1 MTYSQFIKETSRKLS
16 ELYPEREA
24 GAMAAR
30 LLQHFCG
37 ISSYEHL
44 VEPFGA
50 IAPEVIPN
58 LERAVSEL
66 AEARPLQY
74 IIGWQ
79 EFCGLQ
85 IAVEE
90 GVLIPR
96 PETEQLVM
104 WVAEVV
110 QSHGLLLGAG
120 SESAAVSTAA
130 SQTGIKT
137 ESEFVRQTEMLQ
149 ESQTDLQAGSLQDN
163 LQGNSLK
170 ILDAASGSGC
180 IACALA
186 SKLPQAKLFA
196 CDISDKALEITSKNL
211 GSCGSQSAHVFKC
224 DLLQN
229 AAQTVRE
236 NIACQTTLDH
246 ITLEQSVI
254 DKKNEPQGSLDIIV
268 SNPPYVTE
276 LEKLQMKPN
285 VLEYEPHEALF
296 VPDTNPFLFY
306 RALKDL
312 AIELLVPGGALFMEI
327 NEQFANETA
336 ALFSNEYFSKVE
348 IRNDIFDKPRM
359 IMAVKTS

>member
-24 GAMAAR
+24 IAIAAR

-50 IAPEVIPN
+50 IAPEVVPI
-58 LERAVSEL
+58 LEVAVSEL

-74 IIGWQ
+74 VIGWQ

-96 PETEQLVM
+96 PETEELVM

-110 QSHGLLLGAG
+110 QGPELLC
-120 SESAAVSTAA
+120 
-130 SQTGIKT
+130 
-137 ESEFVRQTEMLQ
+137 QTE
-149 ESQTDLQAGSLQDN
+149 
-163 LQGNSLK
+163 NSLK
-170 ILDAASGSGC
+170 ILDAASGSGA

-196 CDISDKALEITSKNL
+196 CDISDKALEITAKNL
-211 GSCGSQSAHVFKC
+211 ISCSFQSAHVFKC
-224 DLLQN
+224 DLLHN
-229 AAQTVRE
+229 AAQTVRQ
-236 NIACQTTLDH
+236 NIDF
-246 ITLEQSVI
+246 
-254 DKKNEPQGSLDIIV
+254 LDIIV
-268 SNPPYVTE
+268 SNPPYVTD
-276 LEKLQMKPN
+276 LEKLQMRPN
-285 VLEYEPHEALF
+285 VLKYEPHEALF
-296 VPDTNPFLFY
+296 VPDANPLLFY

-312 AIELLVPGGALFMEI
+312 ALEVLLPDGAIFMEI
-327 NEQFANETA
+327 NEQFATETA
-336 ALFSNEYFSKVE
+336 ALFSNEHFSKVE

-359 IMAVKTS
+359 IMAVRSS